1 MYTISPSSSCSPD
14 RRSHS
19 DLSDLLL
26 EVQLPKCWQHAI
38 VIFSGHRSRLAMI
51 PVTAWPQHQIY
62 ADAKT
67 APTSTM
73 ELEWLLFCTQDIV
86 RLAEAL
92 MLSQELLAQPLCS

>member
-1 MYTISPSSSCSPD
+1 
-14 RRSHS
+14 
-19 DLSDLLL
+19 
-26 EVQLPKCWQHAI
+26 
-38 VIFSGHRSRLAMI
+38 MI